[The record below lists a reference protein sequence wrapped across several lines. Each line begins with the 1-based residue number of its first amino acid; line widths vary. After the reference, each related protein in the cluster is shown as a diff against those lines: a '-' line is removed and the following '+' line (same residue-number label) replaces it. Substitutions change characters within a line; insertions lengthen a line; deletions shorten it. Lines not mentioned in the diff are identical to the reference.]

1 MVKKYTATIE
11 LSLDVPNEKVE
22 KITLEHLENKI
33 DEYTR
38 NLAEYQG
45 AINIRVSN
53 FYKEEI
59 NETFNNFNWVRRLKR
74 KTSS

>member
-1 MVKKYTATIE
+1 MLKKYTATIE
-11 LSLDVPNEKVE
+11 LSLEVPNEKVE

-53 FYKEEI
+53 FYKA
-59 NETFNNFNWVRRLKR
+59 
-74 KTSS
+74 

>member
-1 MVKKYTATIE
+1 MIKKYTATIE
-11 LSLDVPNEKVE
+11 LSLDVPNEKIE

-33 DEYTR
+33 DENTR

-59 NETFNNFNWVRRLKR
+59 ND
-74 KTSS
+74 